1 MKHIRWKP
9 TSKIS
14 TRNPAATAD
23 REANAAFGHTNKSEC
38 PIYISVMTTKLFASY
53 DICSWAIL
61 EFRTN

>member
-53 DICSWAIL
+53 DICS
-61 EFRTN
+61 